1 MNINQNKN
9 NQLMNIKQNC
19 KKLWMNKIKQI
30 MNKNK
35 LKNQKIANRN

>member
-9 NQLMNIKQNC
+9 NQLMNIKQNY

-35 LKNQKIANRN
+35 LKNQKIANQN